1 MSRTKTKYF
10 GYPDVLTCSKTGK
23 KVKANPVQIEK
34 ALLKSGVDIETYVAN
49 YVCREARKELKI
61 KNSTS
66 APRRT
71 STKNFISQ
79 NSVRKDLIKE
89 VWNKVCQEPPEFYQ
103 EKIKNSRRK

>member
-23 KVKANPVQIEK
+23 KVNANPVQIEK
-34 ALLKSGVDIETYVAN
+34 VLLKSGVDIETYVAN

-61 KNSTS
+61 KNERS
-66 APRRT
+66 PRIT
-71 STKNFISQ
+71 GGKGFIPQ
-79 NSVRKDLIKE
+79 NSLRRDLIKE